1 MGHLSNGVWS
11 DDEQWSTDEGGRFV
25 RGAAQFRRRASAPFV
40 PETGRNHLYLA
51 HACPWCHRTAIAREL
66 KGLQSVVS
74 VSYVAPLMR
83 EGGWRFDGEAHT
95 DPLFGAAFAHEIYTR
110 ADARYS
116 GRVTVPILWD
126 RKAGTI
132 VCNESEDI
140 VRMFDEAGTQGPK
153 LYPERLR
160 AEIDEVDALMYEH
173 VNNGVYECG
182 FARSQSAYEEAF
194 RSLFATLDRL
204 SARLA
209 GHPYLVGDTLT
220 EADIRLFVT
229 LVRFDAVYFGH
240 FKCNRNRI
248 EDDPV
253 LQAYLERLWGM
264 PAFRDTTRF
273 DEIKQ
278 HYYGS
283 HRNINPSG
291 IVPVGPR
298 LHLRDS

>member
-1 MGHLSNGVWS
+1 MGHLSDGVWS
-11 DDEQWSTDEGGRFV
+11 DDEQGSTDDGGRFV
-25 RGAAQFRRRASAPFV
+25 RGASQFRRREGVPFV
-40 PETGRNHLYLA
+40 PERGRNHLYLA
-51 HACPWCHRTAIAREL
+51 HACPWCHRTAIVREL
-66 KGLQSVVS
+66 KGLQDTVS
-74 VSYVAPLMR
+74 VSFVSPLMR
-83 EGGWRFDGEAHT
+83 EGGWRFEAPAYV
-95 DPLFGAAFAHEIYTR
+95 DPLFGASFVHQVYTR
-110 ADARYS
+110 ADPHYS

-126 RKAGTI
+126 RRDQVL

-160 AEIDEVDALMYEH
+160 GEIDEVDALVYDH
-173 VNNGVYECG
+173 VNNGVYKCG
-182 FARSQSAYEEAF
+182 FARTQAAYEEAF
-194 RSLFATLDRL
+194 QALFSTLDRL

-220 EADIRLFVT
+220 EADVRLFVT

-253 LQAYLERLWGM
+253 LQTYLERLWGM
-264 PAFRDTTRF
+264 NAFRDTTRF

-291 IVPVGPR
+291 IVPAGPR
-298 LHLRDS
+298 LRLLES